1 MVYKCSVCQ
10 LIRPS
15 VPERC
20 PKCQNPGEKYVELT
34 GEQRAKI
41 ERSRLTNG
49 LLVKLLTLLEELD
62 GAARTGIED
71 NLDPWCLAI
80 FNRAH
85 TVTEELSAS
94 VRAEIEGH
102 VLKSKWG

>member
-1 MVYKCSVCQ
+1 
-10 LIRPS
+10 
-15 VPERC
+15 
-20 PKCQNPGEKYVELT
+20 
-34 GEQRAKI
+34 
-41 ERSRLTNG
+41 
-49 LLVKLLTLLEELD
+49 LTLLEELD